1 MLLGEDCSHF
11 FIFIFI
17 SSYFKKEGIW
27 IYLYIKAPLWI
38 FFFLSTSATV
48 LMSFFFFSLF
58 FLSSWYFLIVSTA
71 EVSFTKQTMLSLS
84 KCKQKCTDA
93 LSYCQSW
100 KLLVGGETGNT
111 NESLFKRVEWHC
123 SLQRNRSES
132 IPPQTISTKC
142 EEKKNL

>member
-17 SSYFKKEGIW
+17 SSYFKKEWIW

-38 FFFLSTSATV
+38 FFFFKYICDCV
-48 LMSFFFFSLF
+48 DVFFFFLF

>member
-38 FFFLSTSATV
+38 FFFFLSTSATV
-48 LMSFFFFSLF
+48 LMSFFF

>member
-38 FFFLSTSATV
+38 IFFLSTSATV

-58 FLSSWYFLIVSTA
+58 FVFMVLSNSQHSWGQF
-71 EVSFTKQTMLSLS
+71 
-84 KCKQKCTDA
+84 
-93 LSYCQSW
+93 
-100 KLLVGGETGNT
+100 
-111 NESLFKRVEWHC
+111 H
-123 SLQRNRSES
+123 
-132 IPPQTISTKC
+132 
-142 EEKKNL
+142 

>member
-38 FFFLSTSATV
+38 FKYICDCV
-48 LMSFFFFSLF
+48 DVFFFFFLF

-111 NESLFKRVEWHC
+111 NKSLFKRVEWHC

>member
-17 SSYFKKEGIW
+17 SSYFKKEWIW

-48 LMSFFFFSLF
+48 LMSFFFFFLF

-132 IPPQTISTKC
+132 IPPQTIATKC